1 MRFLP
6 RSLRRIG
13 KRFRRR
19 SSGSPRE
26 DTAEDLEAQMTR
38 ELEETLIENSDFLFL
53 RGEKLRVYESR
64 MRDLAKLLTRG
75 RPLPA
80 ETDQL
85 SQLRSR
91 LSSKSPL
98 TGGNDV
104 AGPSRSLDSAQ
115 DLIRSVHALEGDS
128 EDDETVKS
136 IPDWEQDVESEL
148 PVDVSDSAT
157 MDLTP
162 AHMNFRSRSY
172 TDFDAEEGVSEELRN
187 IPLSAEDLP
196 VGLSQGS
203 VHKEALVTETADNLF
218 AMFTDMNDW
227 SKVAAGYS
235 FVDENSPSP
244 MKVHSFYPLETQ
256 IVSLSL
262 DDNAPQKPKLPEPE
276 DSFSSR
282 EGILFAIGGYAIN
295 GESESP
301 SYRGSLSDLAASPDE
316 IDTK

>member
-1 MRFLP
+1 
-6 RSLRRIG
+6 
-13 KRFRRR
+13 
-19 SSGSPRE
+19 
-26 DTAEDLEAQMTR
+26 
-38 ELEETLIENSDFLFL
+38 
-53 RGEKLRVYESR
+53 

-98 TGGNDV
+98 AEGHDV
-104 AGPSRSLDSAQ
+104 AGPSGSLDSAQ
-115 DLIRSVHALEGDS
+115 DLIRSVHTMEGDS
-128 EDDETVKS
+128 EDDETVRS
-136 IPDWEQDVESEL
+136 IPVWEQDEESEL

-162 AHMNFRSRSY
+162 AHMNFMSRPY
-172 TDFDAEEGVSEELRN
+172 TDFDVEEDASEELRT
-187 IPLSAEDLP
+187 IPLSAEDMP

-203 VHKEALVTETADNLF
+203 VQKEALVTQTANNLF

-227 SKVAAGYS
+227 SAVAAGYS
-235 FVDENSPSP
+235 FADENSPSP
-244 MKVHSFYPLETQ
+244 MRVHSFYPLETQ

-262 DDNAPQKPKLPEPE
+262 DDNAPQKPKLPKQE

-295 GESESP
+295 SEPESS